1 MIKYTYTAKNKDGEL
16 INGQVEAD
24 SVSAAS
30 KTLTSKG
37 FYPVDIRTSDKT
49 AFSFFNR
56 ISLKDKA
63 FFTRQLATTIGVGLP
78 ISQALKVIS
87 DEVTNKALSE
97 IVNHVLRDVEGGT
110 QLSTAFARYPN
121 LFSKADLALVAAG
134 ETSGDLDKILKRLA
148 TNIEKD
154 SNISRKVVSA
164 LFYPLFVLI
173 VVLVLMLLMTFY
185 IMPQMEDIY
194 KSLNSELPFLTR
206 SMIGFSNFLQKGWF
220 LMVLFTAAIVIAA
233 KQFVKTKKGEFLFDN
248 LKINIPV
255 IGSFMR
261 KYYAGKFSR
270 TMAGLVAAGV
280 SILDS
285 LDITAKAVGNVVY
298 HDILISSISEVKNG
312 VPLSTELKKAIE
324 FPPIVSQM
332 LLVGEQTGEI
342 DTMLEN
348 LADYF
353 DEEVDAF
360 VKGIMGVIEPFMI
373 VFMGG
378 IVGVVLVA
386 VMLPIYSL
394 GKVI

>member
-1 MIKYTYTAKNKDGEL
+1 LIKYTYTARNKDGEL

-37 FYPVDIRTSDKT
+37 FYPVDIRTNDKI

-87 DEVTNKALSE
+87 DEVTNKALNE
-97 IVNHVLRDVEGGT
+97 IVNQVLHDVESGT
-110 QLSTAFARYPN
+110 PLSTAFARYPN

-134 ETSGDLDKILKRLA
+134 ETSGDLDKILNRLA
-148 TNIEKD
+148 NNIEKD

-164 LFYPLFVLI
+164 LTYPVFVLLMI
-173 VVLVLMLLMTFY
+173 IVLMLLMTLY
-185 IMPQMEDIY
+185 VMPQMEDIY
-194 KSLNSELPFLTR
+194 KSLDSELPLLTR
-206 SMIGFSNFLQKGWF
+206 SMIGFSHLLQKSWF
-220 LMVLFTAAIVIAA
+220 FLFLVVTAFVVAI
-233 KQFVKTKKGEFLFDN
+233 KQFVKTKKGEYTWD
-248 LKINIPV
+248 KIKISIPV
-255 IGSFMR
+255 IGPFMR

-285 LDITAKAVGNVVY
+285 LNITANAVGNAVY
-298 HDILISSISEVKNG
+298 HDILISSIDQVKDG
-312 VPLSTELKKAIE
+312 IPLSTEIKKASE
-324 FPPIVSQM
+324 FPSIVSQM
-332 LLVGEQTGEI
+332 LLVGEQTGKI